1 MSEFSI
7 LSSAL
12 GEVFE
17 PQIDEFL
24 KTVDLELHY
33 KFSDKYNRK
42 INKLI
47 KRREKPYFKLICT
60 TWRRVVCAA
69 AAVIIILASSLSVEA
84 VRETIHDFLMNIFK
98 GYTTVS
104 VSETIKEYPTV
115 IEEEYEISNLPEG
128 FELSEYF
135 DDENSVF
142 AAYFNGEKYIFFQ
155 QTVYYDFNANFDN
168 SHSEFEYYTDISGQ
182 EYLIHDTGRDYCV
195 TFNNGKY
202 IILIT
207 SNLDKKE
214 IMNLCKDT
222 KIK

>member
-17 PQIDEFL
+17 PQIDEFI
-24 KTVDLELHY
+24 KTVDLELNY

-60 TWRRVVCAA
+60 TWRRVVCTA

-84 VRETIHDFLMNIFK
+84 VREAIHDFLMNIFK
-98 GYTTVS
+98 GHTAVS
-104 VSETIKEYPTV
+104 VSGTIKEYPTV

-128 FELSEYF
+128 FELADYYA
-135 DDENSVF
+135 DNMSVF
-142 AAYFNGEKYIFFQ
+142 AMCVNNDKYISFQ
-155 QTVYYDFNANFDN
+155 QMVYDNFNVNFDN
-168 SHSEFEYYTDISGQ
+168 SHSEIEYYTDNQGQ
-182 EYLIHDTGRDYCV
+182 EYLVQDTGHSYCV
-195 TFNNGKY
+195 TYNNGRYVIK
-202 IILIT
+202 II
-207 SNLDKKE
+207 SNLNKDR
-214 IMNLCKDT
+214 IIDLCKNT